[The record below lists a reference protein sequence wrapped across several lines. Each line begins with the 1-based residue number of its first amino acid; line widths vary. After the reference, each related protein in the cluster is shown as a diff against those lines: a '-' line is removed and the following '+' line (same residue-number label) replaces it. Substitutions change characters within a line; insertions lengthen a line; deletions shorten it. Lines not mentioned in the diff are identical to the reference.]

1 MKMKKILFFTLLLT
15 VAALSIG
22 IDQGVF
28 AQTGNSDGSALQTQG
43 EIKSGTPSQKEFGL
57 SKRNLMMIEQ
67 AESARMRAEK
77 ILAAPKDNAEM
88 PKK

>member
-1 MKMKKILFFTLLLT
+1 
-15 VAALSIG
+15 
-22 IDQGVF
+22 
-28 AQTGNSDGSALQTQG
+28 
-43 EIKSGTPSQKEFGL
+43 
-57 SKRNLMMIEQ
+57 MMIEQ